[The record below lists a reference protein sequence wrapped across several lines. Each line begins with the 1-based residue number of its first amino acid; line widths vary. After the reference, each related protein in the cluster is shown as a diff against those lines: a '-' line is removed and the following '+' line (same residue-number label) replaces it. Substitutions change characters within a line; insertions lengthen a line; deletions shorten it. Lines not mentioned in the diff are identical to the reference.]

1 MSKCYIFYF
10 SLSWIIFRKEL
21 CNELNKIVN
30 EYNQIFQTI
39 SCFDFSK
46 DVMKS
51 CTSMA
56 NEDKMID
63 NTMVFSHAISENL
76 KSINTLFVYNILQ
89 FFIFVIAKIMFII

>member
-10 SLSWIIFRKEL
+10 LFTCIIFRKEL

-51 CTSMA
+51 CTNMA
-56 NEDKMID
+56 SEDRMID

-89 FFIFVIAKIMFII
+89 FLIFVVVKITFII